1 MTTRVSCTCMV
12 YVCGVVH
19 LSFVYTGV
27 TILNKFL
34 YKIKSI
40 YYVSEYVVDDTIH
53 VYANVDN
60 TYKTHGMCNALHYV
74 VTP

>member
-19 LSFVYTGV
+19 LSFVYKGV

-34 YKIKSI
+34 YKIKPI
-40 YYVSEYVVDDTIH
+40 YYVSEYVVDGTVH

-60 TYKTHGMCNALHYV
+60 TNKTHGMCNALHYV